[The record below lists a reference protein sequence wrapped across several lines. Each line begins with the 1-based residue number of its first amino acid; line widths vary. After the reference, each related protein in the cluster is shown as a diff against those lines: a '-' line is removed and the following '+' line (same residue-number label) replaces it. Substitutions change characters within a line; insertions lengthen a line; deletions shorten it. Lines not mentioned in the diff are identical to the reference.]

1 MDSLLNNVS
10 KNRDFFK
17 ILCILLLIDIPVITY
32 FNSEMY
38 FSMFKKINNNQDMI
52 IDKTKIISGIIAYL
66 LLAFGLYYFIVNKNL
81 TKNDAF
87 ILGIIIYGVYNTT
100 NYFTINNYL
109 IDVAIKDTLWGASA
123 FYLIIWIYSKKM
135 F

>member
-1 MDSLLNNVS
+1 MT
-10 KNRDFFK
+10 KEYIK
-17 ILCILLLIDIPVITY
+17 ILVILLMLDIPMITSI
-32 FNSEMY
+32 NSEMY
-38 FSMFKKINNNQDMI
+38 FSMFKQINNNENI
-52 IDKTKIISGIIAYL
+52 TINNNKIISAIIAYL
-66 LLAFGLYYFIVNKNL
+66 LLAYSLYYFIINKDL

-100 NYFTINNYL
+100 NYSTINNYS
-109 IDVAIKDTLWGASA
+109 IDVAIKDTIWGGFL

>member
-1 MDSLLNNVS
+1 M
-10 KNRDFFK
+10 
-17 ILCILLLIDIPVITY
+17 
-32 FNSEMY
+32 
-38 FSMFKKINNNQDMI
+38 
-52 IDKTKIISGIIAYL
+52 IIAYL